1 MSSLLSELDSVVKL
15 PLKERVSSLAA
26 LGRRMV
32 ENAPNGGTGPLLEH
46 LVEALE
52 SGAGTGR
59 ERMELGEVLGLLGD
73 PRLAT
78 PDEDRYWISVEGNAG
93 NAIRIG
99 RFPVTNAEFFRFVDE
114 GGYEDRSL
122 WSDAGWDWV
131 QNTPDPWRVHAAKE
145 TSRVFTVANQPVV
158 AVSWFE
164 ASAYAKAHDARL
176 PRMDERVWVVR
187 GSAKRPYPWGAP
199 FGEGNANTQEEVLGR
214 PCAVGLY
221 VNDRTPEGVSDL
233 AGNVAEW
240 TADELGE
247 EYLVHPG
254 AWDQPSL
261 AAWAKAA
268 TMHRPSSRWTSLGFR
283 LAK

>member
-1 MSSLLSELDSVVKL
+1 MSKVLAELESVVKL
-15 PLKERVSSLAA
+15 PPRERIGPLAA
-26 LGRRMV
+26 LARRVM
-32 ENAPNGGTGPLLEH
+32 ADANGSAGPLVSH

-52 SGAGTGR
+52 SGEGGGR
-59 ERMELGEVLGLLGD
+59 ERMELGEVLGLMGD
-73 PRLAT
+73 PRIAS
-78 PDEDRYWISVEGNAG
+78 PDEDRYWIDVPGDKNMH
-93 NAIRIG
+93 IG
-99 RFPVTNAEFFRFVDE
+99 RFPVTNAEYFAFVQE
-114 GGYEDRSL
+114 GGYDNREL
-122 WSDAGWDWV
+122 WSEAGWEWL
-131 QNTPDPWRVHAAKE
+131 QSTPDPWPTHADKE

-164 ASAYAKAHDARL
+164 AQAYANRYQARL
-176 PRMDERVWVVR
+176 PRMDERVLIVR
-187 GSAKRPYPWGAP
+187 GAEKRPYPWGSP

-221 VNDRTPEGVSDL
+221 VRDRTPEGVSDL

-240 TADELGE
+240 TSDELGV

-268 TMHRPSSRWTSLGFR
+268 TMHPPKSRWTNLGFR